1 MLDFLF
7 GFNARIGRLHYFLG
21 SVGLA
26 IFMTMVIFAIAFSA
40 VHGSPGLHGSA
51 REILLSQLKWPLI
64 ATGVIFVLISLT
76 LQSMRFRDIG
86 WDPVCVIPGW
96 IALVVI
102 DKLIATRFPALSL
115 GHEHHGTLVG
125 AVVNLGLFLALVFW
139 PSGSDEGPSLT
150 FGSPRIPEAPSRHQ
164 DGASPSA
171 RISRIT
177 NGQFGRRTL

>member
-1 MLDFLF
+1 MLGFLF
-7 GFNARIGRLHYFLG
+7 GFNARIGRLQYFLG

-51 REILLSQLKWPLI
+51 GEILLTQLKWPLI
-64 ATGVIFVLISLT
+64 AVGAIFLLMSFM

-102 DKLIATRFPALSL
+102 DRLIATKFPALSI
-115 GHEHHGTLVG
+115 GHEHHGTIVG
-125 AVVNLGLFLALVFW
+125 AVVNFGLVVALVFW
-139 PSGSDEGPSLT
+139 PSGSGENSSPT
-150 FGSPRIPEAPSRHQ
+150 FRAADTPAPPLRHQ
-164 DGASPSA
+164 DGASERIA
-171 RISRIT
+171 RIT
-177 NGQFGRRTL
+177 DGQFGRRTF